1 MELRISSKR
10 FTMHKEMDVFDAGGT
25 LRYHAW
31 SELMQLP
38 VNETVIEDATGTEIA
53 RICPKQFSLLRSINT
68 VTMADGTTFSLSRDP
83 LGFNVRFEVPEL
95 GWELTGKGILACE
108 FEIKDATGI
117 VARIRKQSC
126 AIMADYDVDIPH
138 ETDVERVVAIAVV
151 LKQFLIR
158 GQGAATAPAA
168 PA

>member
-10 FTMHKEMDVFDAGGT
+10 FTMHKEMDVFDAGGN
-25 LRYHAW
+25 LRYRAW
-31 SELMQLP
+31 SEIMQLP
-38 VNETVIEDATGTEIA
+38 VNATIIEDATGAEIA

-83 LGFNVRFEVPEL
+83 LGFSVRFEIPEL
-95 GWELTGKGILACE
+95 GWELTGKSILACE
-108 FEIKDATGI
+108 FEIKDAGGI
-117 VARIRKQSC
+117 VARIRKQSR
-126 AIMADYDVDIPH
+126 AIMADFDVDIPH
-138 ETDVERVVAIAVV
+138 EADVERVVAIAVV

-158 GQGAATAPAA
+158 GQGAAAPAA